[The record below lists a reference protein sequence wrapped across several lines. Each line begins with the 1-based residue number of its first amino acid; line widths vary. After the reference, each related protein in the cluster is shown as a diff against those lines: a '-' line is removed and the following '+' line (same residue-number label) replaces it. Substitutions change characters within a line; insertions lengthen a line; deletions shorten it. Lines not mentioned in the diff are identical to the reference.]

1 MNRLHMWYCRSARWS
16 RTVEQALLPWALDG
30 VDLGDAVL
38 ELGPGPGVTTRLLAA
53 RVPALTAVEIDGALA
68 ERLRGKGFDVVRGD
82 ATSLPFDDGAFSA
95 VVCFTMLHHLPDP
108 AAQDRLFAD
117 ARRVLRPGGVFAGS
131 DSRVSLRFRLY
142 HVADTMTP
150 VDPDAL
156 PDRLA
161 TAGFTDVRT
170 SVSPRAFRFRATRAG
185 GRP

>member
-1 MNRLHMWYCRSARWS
+1 MNRLHRWYCRSDRWS

-53 RVPALTAVEIDGALA
+53 RAPALTAVEIDGALA

-82 ATSLPFDDGAFSA
+82 ATRLPFDDATFSA

-108 AAQDRLFAD
+108 AAQDRLFAE

-150 VDPDAL
+150 VDPAAL
-156 PDRLA
+156 PARLT

-170 SVSPRAFRFRATRAG
+170 SVNPRAFRFRATRAA
-185 GRP
+185 

>member
-1 MNRLHMWYCRSARWS
+1 
-16 RTVEQALLPWALDG
+16 
-30 VDLGDAVL
+30 
-38 ELGPGPGVTTRLLAA
+38 
-53 RVPALTAVEIDGALA
+53 
-68 ERLRGKGFDVVRGD
+68 
-82 ATSLPFDDGAFSA
+82 
-95 VVCFTMLHHLPDP
+95 MLHHLPDP
-108 AAQDRLFAD
+108 AAQDRLFAE

-185 GRP
+185 ERP